1 MGMGFLPYWMMYEC
15 LMATFLFY
23 LAHWQTYVTG
33 NIFLKLPQ
41 PKKILNIF
49 CPSPRFYVLEISL
62 VKIIADTI

>member
-41 PKKILNIF
+41 LKKILTQSSAKNE
-49 CPSPRFYVLEISL
+49 PLAQNE
-62 VKIIADTI
+62 

>member
-33 NIFLKLPQ
+33 NNQEHKW
-41 PKKILNIF
+41 
-49 CPSPRFYVLEISL
+49 Y
-62 VKIIADTI
+62 